1 MADCQQFGLS
11 LRNHTSHFD
20 QLFSSMLVQ
29 IDIYNMDFYFA
40 MLPFPVVVSTR
51 FITCLVGGPYKPS
64 LATVAT
70 NLETLLIRTFSRKNI
85 ASAPFFSG
93 SQIA

>member
-1 MADCQQFGLS
+1 
-11 LRNHTSHFD
+11 
-20 QLFSSMLVQ
+20 MLVQ

-85 ASAPFFSG
+85 ASALFFQG
-93 SQIA
+93 PK